1 MKRNVLT
8 VGRRL
13 AIGFL
18 LVILTT
24 VVVAGVGVSRVVQI
38 EDHLTTINDVNA
50 VKQRYAINFRGSV
63 HDRAIAVRDV
73 VMADN
78 VAAAQPDI
86 DLIDS
91 LTTDYSESASPM
103 AEIFADTS
111 RVNAEEV
118 AAMEQIEAIEA
129 QTLPLI
135 EGIVEQVQAG
145 DGASAEQLLDQAK
158 PLFVDWLAA
167 INVLI
172 DLEEEMNAAETTEAR
187 GIASGFLTLMFLLVL
202 VAVGLATAVA
212 WSIIPRVTK
221 PLGHAVDVLAEV
233 ADGDLT
239 ARMTVTSEDEV
250 GRMGTSLNNAL
261 DAIGTAMAAVARRSD
276 GLTHGPLDRRS

>member
-91 LTTDYSESASPM
+91 LTTD
-103 AEIFADTS
+103 
-111 RVNAEEV
+111 
-118 AAMEQIEAIEA
+118 
-129 QTLPLI
+129 
-135 EGIVEQVQAG
+135 
-145 DGASAEQLLDQAK
+145 
-158 PLFVDWLAA
+158 
-167 INVLI
+167 
-172 DLEEEMNAAETTEAR
+172 
-187 GIASGFLTLMFLLVL
+187 
-202 VAVGLATAVA
+202 
-212 WSIIPRVTK
+212 
-221 PLGHAVDVLAEV
+221 
-233 ADGDLT
+233 
-239 ARMTVTSEDEV
+239 
-250 GRMGTSLNNAL
+250 
-261 DAIGTAMAAVARRSD
+261 
-276 GLTHGPLDRRS
+276 